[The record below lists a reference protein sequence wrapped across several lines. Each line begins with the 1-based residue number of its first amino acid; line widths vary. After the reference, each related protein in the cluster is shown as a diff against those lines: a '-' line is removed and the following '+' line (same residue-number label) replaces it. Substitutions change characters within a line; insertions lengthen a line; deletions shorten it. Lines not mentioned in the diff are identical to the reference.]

1 MRLEKYTVSTF
12 DSPFKLGLYL
22 PFHASLESNQRSLS
36 RHNFHVL
43 TFIRS
48 IVSHFV
54 YLSCRYRSREHEVE
68 DDEYKKDASDCFV
81 PHSFSS
87 DVSRA
92 SGLDDEKSCNWGSQ
106 DWRRS
111 LTGHLKVNR
120 KVNALSSTRAQSL
133 CSFSRR
139 AKKELL
145 ETMPVVTYFFARI
158 RQGC

>member
-106 DWRRS
+106 GERSVAKTKRRDTVSNRTEVGYRLEKIIDWS
-111 LTGHLKVNR
+111 LKSEQKG
-120 KVNALSSTRAQSL
+120 
-133 CSFSRR
+133 
-139 AKKELL
+139 
-145 ETMPVVTYFFARI
+145 
-158 RQGC
+158 